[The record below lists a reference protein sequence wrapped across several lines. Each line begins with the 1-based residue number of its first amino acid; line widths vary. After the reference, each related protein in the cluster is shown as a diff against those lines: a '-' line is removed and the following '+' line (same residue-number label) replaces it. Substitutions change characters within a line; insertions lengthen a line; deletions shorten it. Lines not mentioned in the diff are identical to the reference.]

1 MRDGRLILGWIQPD
15 DERPAALTR
24 RWRCRKRFW
33 GVTMLADLK
42 PYPEMRDS
50 GVEWLGE
57 IPANWEIRRVRTV
70 VRVLNGATPSTGT
83 PAYWDGDIL
92 WITPEDLGRLKTRYI
107 NDSARRITRMGYA
120 SCGTSLAPAHSLA
133 ISTRAP
139 IGHIGILEQ
148 AACVNQGCRLLIP
161 DDEVHAE
168 YLYYEFLAVRWEL
181 EALGQGSTFVELSA
195 GKLSGFALALPPL
208 TEQAAIVRFLDHV
221 DRRIRRYIRAK
232 QKLIALLEEQ
242 KQTLISEAVTGRM
255 DIRTDQPFRA
265 YKASGVDWLNDVP
278 QHWERRRLKTL
289 LRSVDQRSITGEEP
303 LLSLRRD
310 HGVVVYAEH
319 FSRPPQARS
328 LVGFKLVATGQLVV
342 NRMQA
347 NNGLIFCSSYDGLV
361 SPDYSVF
368 ETKTALQ
375 MEFLSDLL
383 RTPEYLAH
391 FRRSATG
398 LGTGTA
404 GFLRLY
410 DDRFLD
416 TVVFLPPED
425 EQTMVLRKLSNRV
438 ATINTLIDTERRA
451 LQRIDEYRSCLV
463 AEVITGKV
471 DVREA
476 VVSIAEDDP
485 LKVEDNQEVALRR
498 DAKSGLHG
506 SGRISQEM

>member
-1 MRDGRLILGWIQPD
+1 MTTSLVSYPSYKVTALHSLEGIPEHWDLRRLRTVTHLRVSNVDKHVNEGETAVRLCNYVDVYKNDQIDSSLDFMHATATGEEIERFRLERGDVLITKDSEAWDDIGVPALVTEPASDVISGYHLALLRPRSDALLGSFLF
-15 DERPAALTR
+15 RALQSDAL
-24 RWRCRKRFW
+24 KHQFHVEAK
-33 GVTMLADLK
+33 GVTRYGLSHACIK
-42 PYPEMRDS
+42 S
-50 GVEWLGE
+50 VWL
-57 IPANWEIRRVRTV
+57 P
-70 VRVLNGATPSTGT
+70 
-83 PAYWDGDIL
+83 
-92 WITPEDLGRLKTRYI
+92 
-107 NDSARRITRMGYA
+107 
-120 SCGTSLAPAHSLA
+120 
-133 ISTRAP
+133 
-139 IGHIGILEQ
+139 
-148 AACVNQGCRLLIP
+148 
-161 DDEVHAE
+161 
-168 YLYYEFLAVRWEL
+168 
-181 EALGQGSTFVELSA
+181 
-195 GKLSGFALALPPL
+195 LPPL
-208 TEQAAIVRFLDHV
+208 SEQTAIAHFLDHA
-221 DRRIRRYIRAK
+221 DRLIRHYIRAK

-242 KQTLISEAVTGRM
+242 KQTLISEAVAGRI
-255 DIRTDQPFRA
+255 DIRTNQPYRA
-265 YKASGVDWLNDVP
+265 YKPSGVDWLKDVP

-289 LRSVDQRSITGEEP
+289 LRSVDRRSKTGEET

-347 NNGLIFCSSYDGLV
+347 NNGLVFCSSFDGLV

-368 ETKTALQ
+368 ETKTPLQ

-416 TVVFLPPED
+416 TVVFMPPED
-425 EQTMVLRKLSNRV
+425 EQTMVLRELSNRV
-438 ATINTLIDTERRA
+438 ATIDTLIDTERSA

-476 VVSIAEDDP
+476 VVSIAEGDP
-485 LKVEDNQEVALRR
+485 LNVEDNQEVGLRP
-498 DAKSGLHG
+498 DATSCP
-506 SGRISQEM
+506 

>member
-1 MRDGRLILGWIQPD
+1 VIANLVSYPSYKFTGVRWLEEIPEHWELRRLRTVAHLRVSTVDKNVTEGESAVRLCNYVDVYKNDQIDSSLDFMHATATGEEIERFRLERGDVLITKDSEAWDDIGVPALVTEPASDVISGYHLALLRPRSDALLGTYLF
-15 DERPAALTR
+15 RALQSNAL
-24 RWRCRKRFW
+24 KQQFHVEAK
-33 GVTMLADLK
+33 GVTRYGLSHAGIK
-42 PYPEMRDS
+42 S
-50 GVEWLGE
+50 VWL
-57 IPANWEIRRVRTV
+57 T
-70 VRVLNGATPSTGT
+70 
-83 PAYWDGDIL
+83 
-92 WITPEDLGRLKTRYI
+92 
-107 NDSARRITRMGYA
+107 
-120 SCGTSLAPAHSLA
+120 
-133 ISTRAP
+133 
-139 IGHIGILEQ
+139 
-148 AACVNQGCRLLIP
+148 
-161 DDEVHAE
+161 
-168 YLYYEFLAVRWEL
+168 
-181 EALGQGSTFVELSA
+181 
-195 GKLSGFALALPPL
+195 LPPL
-208 TEQAAIVRFLDHV
+208 SEQTPISRFLDHA
-221 DRRIRRYIRAK
+221 DRRIRHYILAK

-255 DIRTDQPFRA
+255 DMRTDQPYRA
-265 YKASGVDWLNDVP
+265 YKPSGVDWLKDVP

-289 LRSVDQRSITGEEP
+289 LRSVDQRSRTGEEP

-347 NNGLIFCSSYDGLV
+347 NNGLVFCSSFDGLV

-368 ETKTALQ
+368 ETKKALQ

-416 TVVFLPPED
+416 TIVFLPPED
-425 EQTMVLRKLSNRV
+425 EQTMVLRELSNRV

-451 LQRIDEYRSCLV
+451 LQQIDEYRSCLV

-476 VVSIAEDDP
+476 VVSIAEGDP

-498 DAKSGLHG
+498 EAKSGLHG
-506 SGRISQEM
+506 SGRVAQEM